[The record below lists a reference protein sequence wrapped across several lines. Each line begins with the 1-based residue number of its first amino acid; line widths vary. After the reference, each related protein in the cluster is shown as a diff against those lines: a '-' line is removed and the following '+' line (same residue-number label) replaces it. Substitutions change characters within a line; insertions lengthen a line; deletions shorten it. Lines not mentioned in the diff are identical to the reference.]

1 MFFNATLCNQGGP
14 DDVANIVASLPE
26 DIREEVLLY
35 SGPDILANL
44 PPDLIAEGQRL
55 RDRHMQ
61 HADHED
67 AMARNFFFR
76 RLRQDR
82 DQVRCGF
89 LFNNFSICF
98 RRFAQKLNC
107 VISSSDACTWDQSWS
122 KWRSWGKKR

>member
-1 MFFNATLCNQGGP
+1 M
-14 DDVANIVASLPE
+14 ANIVASLPE

-82 DQVRCGF
+82 DQVRYTVMPNVLC
-89 LFNNFSICF
+89 ICF
-98 RRFAQKLNC
+98 
-107 VISSSDACTWDQSWS
+107 
-122 KWRSWGKKR
+122 